1 MPNSPT
7 PLKKFNVP
15 MRESHLRE
23 NNPRGRR
30 RGKAGFSN
38 LADRSPATV
47 EPSPSHSP
55 IPFADATRKR
65 LNPVCQHFTETL
77 RDSISPLSPPAKSKA
92 RRSLIAR
99 LCAARSNFF
108 PASPKIILL
117 TDTVSEESMVD
128 RTGVEHKMAM
138 TRDADH
144 LDFQLSA
151 FDLGR
156 DLNGGHA

>member
-1 MPNSPT
+1 RWLSGRKHRFAKAAMGQKPI
-7 PLKKFNVP
+7 
-15 MRESHLRE
+15 
-23 NNPRGRR
+23 RG
-30 RGKAGFSN
+30 F
-38 LADRSPATV
+38 
-47 EPSPSHSP
+47 E
-55 IPFADATRKR
+55 
-65 LNPVCQHFTETL
+65 
-77 RDSISPLSPPAKSKA
+77 SPPL
-92 RRSLIAR
+92 RSGKPQGPAIPDRQALR
-99 LCAARSNFF
+99 CSLQPHFF